1 MASSNTGSGSSFP
14 KWQIALGLG
23 AVSAVG
29 LSYWYLRTTKKPQLK
44 DTSDTISID
53 ESVKEPAK
61 ELSPLE
67 RAQQYKTEGNDMF
80 KRGKFDEAI
89 NCYNKAIETC
99 PTEFK
104 TELAT
109 YYQNRAAAY
118 ENLKKWSSVIS
129 DCTKA
134 IELNSKYEKALM
146 RRAKAEEVVKDWENC
161 LDDVTCVC
169 LLQQFQ
175 NQTALLMADR
185 VLKELG
191 KKHALEAMRS
201 RKPVIPSKTFIKT
214 YFASF
219 SEDVV
224 FKKLREVGDPLG
236 QGELTGFL
244 KAKLAFATEKFDE
257 IIPACTEEINL
268 SESESP
274 YKVEALSLR
283 ASFYFLTGCMDK
295 ALDDLS
301 TIINTENCDAKIKV
315 NSLIKR
321 ASIYM
326 QNEKLT
332 ECLQD
337 FDKAAEIGA
346 DVSDVFHHRGQVKLL
361 MEKTDEAIVDFKK
374 AVDINPNF
382 SVAYVQK
389 CYSDYRHAMQVQD
402 VPLLMESL
410 ANFRKGIEKFPTC
423 VETYVLYAQVL
434 TEKQDY
440 LEAEELYKKAIDI
453 DPRNA
458 SIHVHRGLLRLQ
470 WKGEIE
476 QAVEMMK
483 EAIKID
489 DKCEFA
495 YETLGT
501 VEVQRGNLVVAIDL
515 FNKAIALARSE
526 MELTHLFSLRDA
538 ATSQLKVTTRLG
550 IDSQHMSS
558 KS

>member
-1 MASSNTGSGSSFP
+1 MASSTSSTSSSLQ
-14 KWQIALGLG
+14 KWQIALGIG
-23 AVSAVG
+23 AVSALG
-29 LSYWYLRTTKKPQLK
+29 LSYWYLKTGRKPQLK

-53 ESVKEPAK
+53 ETIKEPPK
-61 ELSPLE
+61 DPTPFEQ
-67 RAQQYKTEGNDMF
+67 AQQYKTSGNEMF
-80 KRGKFDEAI
+80 KKGKFDEAI
-89 NCYNKAIETC
+89 HLYNKAIEAC
-99 PTEFK
+99 PEEFK
-104 TELAT
+104 IELAT

-118 ENLKKWSSVIS
+118 ENLKKWSSVIA

-146 RRAKAEEVVKDWENC
+146 RRAKAEEIVKDWENC

-191 KKHALEAMRS
+191 KKHAQEAMQNRT
-201 RKPVIPSKTFIKT
+201 PIIPSKTFIKT
-214 YFASF
+214 YFSSF
-219 SEDVV
+219 SEDSVYQ
-224 FKKLREVGDPLG
+224 KLTEVGDPLG
-236 QGELTGFL
+236 QGELCGFL
-244 KAKLAFATEKFDE
+244 KAKLAFATEKYEE
-257 IIPACTEEINL
+257 IIPACTEEINS
-268 SESESP
+268 SEAESP
-274 YKVEALSLR
+274 FKIEALSLR
-283 ASFYFLTGCMDK
+283 ASFYFLTGSLNQ
-295 ALDDLS
+295 ALEDLT
-301 TIINTENCDAKIKV
+301 TIIATDCDVKIKV

-332 ECLQD
+332 ECLED
-337 FDKAAEIGA
+337 FDKAAEIGPEI
-346 DVSDVFHHRGQVKLL
+346 SDVFHHRGQVKLL
-361 MEKTDEAIVDFKK
+361 MEKTNEAILDFKK
-374 AVDINPNF
+374 AVDLNPNF
-382 SVAYVQK
+382 SVAFVQK

-402 VPLLMESL
+402 VQLLMQSL
-410 ANFRKGIEKFPTC
+410 ANFKKGIEKFPTC

-440 LEAEELYKKAIDI
+440 EEADKLYGKALEI
-453 DPRNA
+453 DPNNA
-458 SIHVHRGLLRLQ
+458 SIYVHRGLLMLQ

-483 EAIKID
+483 EGIKID

-550 IDSQHMSS
+550 IDTQYMVN
-558 KS
+558 K

>member
-1 MASSNTGSGSSFP
+1 MASSNTSTTSSIP
-14 KWQIALGLG
+14 KWQIALGIG
-23 AVSAVG
+23 AASALG
-29 LSYWYLRTTKKPQLK
+29 LSYWYLRTGRKPQLK

-53 ESVKEPAK
+53 ESIKEPAK
-61 ELSPLE
+61 ELTPLE

-80 KRGKFDEAI
+80 KKGKYDEAI
-89 NCYNKAIETC
+89 HFYNKAIETC
-99 PTEFK
+99 PDECK
-104 TELAT
+104 IELAT

-118 ENLKKWSSVIS
+118 ENLKKWSSVIA

-146 RRAKAEEVVKDWENC
+146 RRAKAEEIVKDWENC

-175 NQTALLMADR
+175 NQTAL
-185 VLKELG
+185 
-191 KKHALEAMRS
+191 
-201 RKPVIPSKTFIKT
+201 
-214 YFASF
+214 
-219 SEDVV
+219 
-224 FKKLREVGDPLG
+224 
-236 QGELTGFL
+236 
-244 KAKLAFATEKFDE
+244 
-257 IIPACTEEINL
+257 
-268 SESESP
+268 ESESP

-283 ASFYFLTGCMDK
+283 ASFYFLTGSLDK
-295 ALDDLS
+295 ALNDLT
-301 TIINTENCDAKIKV
+301 TIIDTENCDVKIKV

-321 ASIYM
+321 ASINM

-337 FDKAAEIGA
+337 FDKAAEIGPEI
-346 DVSDVFHHRGQVKLL
+346 SDVFHHRGQVKLL

-374 AVDINPNF
+374 AVDLNPNF

-389 CYSDYRHAMQVQD
+389 CYSDYRHAMQIQD
-402 VPLLMESL
+402 VQMLMNSL
-410 ANFRKGIEKFPTC
+410 ADFRRGIEKFPTC
-423 VETYVLYAQVL
+423 VETYVLFAQVL
-434 TEKQDY
+434 TEKQDFQ
-440 LEAEELYKKAIDI
+440 EAEDLYKKATEI
-453 DPRNA
+453 DPNNA
-458 SIHVHRGLLRLQ
+458 SIFVHRGLLKLQ

-489 DKCEFA
+489 EKCEFA

-515 FNKAIALARSE
+515 FNKAIQLARSE

-550 IDSQHMSS
+550 IDSQYMSS

>member
-1 MASSNTGSGSSFP
+1 MASSTSSTTSSLQ
-14 KWQIALGLG
+14 KWQIALGIG
-23 AVSAVG
+23 AVSALG
-29 LSYWYLRTTKKPQLK
+29 LSYWYLKTGRKPQLK

-53 ESVKEPAK
+53 ESVKDPPK
-61 ELSPLE
+61 DPTPLE
-67 RAQQYKTEGNDMF
+67 QAQQYKTSGNEMF
-80 KRGKFDEAI
+80 KKGKFDEAI
-89 NCYNKAIETC
+89 HLYNKAIEAC
-99 PTEFK
+99 PEEFK

-118 ENLKKWSSVIS
+118 ENLKKWSSVIA

-134 IELNSKYEKALM
+134 IELNSRYEKALM
-146 RRAKAEEVVKDWENC
+146 RRAKAEEIVKDWENC

-191 KKHALEAMRS
+191 KKHAQEAMLN
-201 RKPVIPSKTFIKT
+201 RKPIIPSKTFIKT
-214 YFASF
+214 YFSSF

-224 FKKLREVGDPLG
+224 YQKLTEVGDPLG
-236 QGELTGFL
+236 QGELSGFL
-244 KAKLAFATEKFDE
+244 KAKLAFATEKYEE
-257 IIPACTEEINL
+257 IIPSCTEEINS

-274 YKVEALSLR
+274 FKIEALSLR
-283 ASFYFLTGCMDK
+283 ASFYFLTGNLDK
-295 ALDDLS
+295 ALEDLT
-301 TIINTENCDAKIKV
+301 TIINTDCDVKIKV

-332 ECLQD
+332 ECLED
-337 FDKAAEIGA
+337 FDKAAEVGPEI
-346 DVSDVFHHRGQVKLL
+346 SDVFHHRGQVKLL
-361 MEKTDEAIVDFKK
+361 MEKTNEAILDFQK
-374 AVDINPNF
+374 AVDLNPNF
-382 SVAYVQK
+382 SVAFVQK

-402 VPLLMESL
+402 VQLLMQSL
-410 ANFRKGIEKFPTC
+410 ANFKKGIEKFPTC

-440 LEAEELYKKAIDI
+440 EEADKLYGKALEIDSE
-453 DPRNA
+453 NA
-458 SIHVHRGLLRLQ
+458 SIYVHRGLLMLQ

-476 QAVEMMK
+476 QAVELMK
-483 EAIKID
+483 EGIKID

-550 IDSQHMSS
+550 IDSQHMVN
-558 KS
+558 K